1 MVSSVCLRVCLCMCV
16 SACLTCWTR
25 PGWCPRSSA
34 ARLGRCP
41 SCLGCRPA
49 EGGGR
54 SPSSEWSQTAPGHWD
69 KRATVGVCG
78 RVRGQGQGSPGLFF
92 GHRLDVLV
100 VGVENHSGD
109 LFNWTAAGRR
119 HGGQRHGGQTG
130 RTDMEVNMY
139 QQTASPSV
147 LRPQWVMFFWPLGG
161 AVCGS
166 MCSLSNQ
173 LVKLP

>member
-1 MVSSVCLRVCLCMCV
+1 MVSSVRLCACV

-54 SPSSEWSQTAPGHWD
+54 SPSSDWSQMAPGHWD

-119 HGGQRHGGQTG
+119 HGGQRDGGQRDG
-130 RTDMEVNMY
+130 S
-139 QQTASPSV
+139 QHASADNKSKHSSSSV
-147 LRPQWVMFFWPLGG
+147 GHVVFWPLGR
-161 AVCGS
+161 AVCGT

-173 LVKLP
+173 LVKLPQFC